1 MPLNRTYCPQN
12 TRRRHQNEVRFLVFP
27 YPPLGLKVQNYFP
40 LFFPKFHK
48 FLPNNYIATCDTGFT
63 QLYDNYKTIAK
74 NKSETISNDFVL
86 LSDIFKCS
94 ENLLCLTDEE
104 YKIYEEHLKYFAE
117 PNVATVNNITN

>member
-1 MPLNRTYCPQN
+1 M
-12 TRRRHQNEVRFLVFP
+12 V
-27 YPPLGLKVQNYFP
+27 G
-40 LFFPKFHK
+40 